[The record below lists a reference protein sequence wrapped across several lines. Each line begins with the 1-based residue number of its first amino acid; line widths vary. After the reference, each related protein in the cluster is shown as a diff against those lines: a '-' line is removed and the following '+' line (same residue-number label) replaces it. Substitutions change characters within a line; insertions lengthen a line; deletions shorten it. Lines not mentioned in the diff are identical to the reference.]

1 MLLGVEGAFRKSRN
15 TEDGEFLRPYK
26 HLLPDIVSS
35 AASLTRALEV
45 ANTIYNALE
54 RTGHRVLFA
63 PPGSN
68 MYRSE
73 IKEQEVPLKNSK
85 YGRYGTTRIW
95 SPHRPTVTYIG
106 SVPVGLAL
114 TEMTERVPLRWI
126 KGKYV
131 REISKSAGS
140 AKPWDAASSLTTE
153 QDLPS
158 GRFRLVA
165 YSPLAG
171 VDWTCSWQE
180 TAANS
185 IDKMSAVIVRKLAS
199 AEQEL
204 RTLAEE
210 AANLAAQ
217 RQREREETQERWRRE
232 EDRRLVFQA
241 TEDSRKQLFGV
252 ISRWSEAVAIARF
265 FLEAEVRLEGVDSE
279 RRNTLEERLALG
291 RALLGTLDPLDFLE
305 EWLAPDERYKS
316 KYDQN

>member
-1 MLLGVEGAFRKSRN
+1 
-15 TEDGEFLRPYK
+15 
-26 HLLPDIVSS
+26 
-35 AASLTRALEV
+35 
-45 ANTIYNALE
+45 
-54 RTGHRVLFA
+54 
-63 PPGSN
+63 
-68 MYRSE
+68 
-73 IKEQEVPLKNSK
+73 
-85 YGRYGTTRIW
+85 
-95 SPHRPTVTYIG
+95 
-106 SVPVGLAL
+106 
-114 TEMTERVPLRWI
+114 
-126 KGKYV
+126 
-131 REISKSAGS
+131 
-140 AKPWDAASSLTTE
+140 
-153 QDLPS
+153 
-158 GRFRLVA
+158 
-165 YSPLAG
+165 
-171 VDWTCSWQE
+171 
-180 TAANS
+180 
-185 IDKMSAVIVRKLAS
+185 MSAVIVRKLAS

-265 FLEAEVRLEGVDSE
+265 FLEAEARLEGVDSE